1 MIDEGYRWRGL
12 YLRQQKLF
20 LQLLSASHP
29 VSAEVQILMA
39 QENDKE
45 QVLDSDVVS
54 VKEGEIRSRRILNV
68 ESLRDGNGSL
78 DVKFIIYYLNLY

>member
-1 MIDEGYRWRGL
+1 M
-12 YLRQQKLF
+12 F